1 MKQYLLYIA
10 LLIASSGLYAQQN
23 LVLNPSFENNQQN
36 KKGITD
42 IKKGSK
48 TVAHWSSPTSRHPVL
63 FSLPRKSVA
72 VASEGRSAVG
82 LVLGSSK
89 QKKTKLE
96 YVTGELAEP
105 LKKDKVYC
113 VCFDMI
119 LQRSSKWAA
128 TDVGVLF
135 HHDKKVISDISDPK
149 SMNASLYANDRDA
162 ITNTKWQ
169 KYCGYYKASGGEKFL
184 SFGKFGKAE
193 AKSMKDL
200 GYDPYFEMDGYQ
212 SKAFYQLDN
221 IEVKALSAETD
232 CGCAEPIEVEQDS
245 VVTEE
250 KNLPP
255 YLFALDASG
264 SMKRDGLFDSL
275 RINLVRFLRQLPEQ
289 TPVSFVTFAST
300 SRKIFKGKMGPT
312 TAGEVDSL
320 LNRASIGGGTN
331 VFVGLQLAYD
341 SWQPTVADSAK
352 LVLISDGEFHVNPK
366 IVGIIKKEYDNNGR
380 KLTLIQIGARAS
392 GLEQIEAYMDGYIH
406 TTQSELSQA
415 IAQLNRPE
423 ALTGGIAVSCECEES
438 FSDTMNYHF
447 VIDFSGSMAE
457 EKDRALMAFNY
468 LFNQTPETAMISIT
482 KFNTNAEVV
491 FFGRKSDAKNLT
503 FSLYGSGTGGGTDP
517 TPGVDYALNFAKQ
530 HSENRFS
537 HVILITDL
545 SAIALSMRKQ
555 MNDAIHYNGTQ
566 YPLSASSIEV
576 SAGGFVTTRSQ
587 FDPYSKRFVGV
598 SRQKFENDLFRTQ
611 RSSCD
616 YTSQPYHFNP
626 AKSAMKNGSKKFF
639 GGLMKTL
646 ASGAIQISN

>member
-1 MKQYLLYIA
+1 MKQLVLTISLLCLAI
-10 LLIASSGLYAQQN
+10 SSYSQQN
-23 LVLNPSFENNQQN
+23 LVLNPSFEKNFQN

-48 TVAHWSSPTSRHPVL
+48 TIVSWTSPTSRHPVL
-63 FSLPRKSVA
+63 FTLPRKTVA

-82 LVLGSSK
+82 MLLGSSK
-89 QKKTKLE
+89 QEKTKLE
-96 YVTGELAEP
+96 YITGELAQP
-105 LKKDKVYC
+105 LEKDQVYC

-162 ITNTKWQ
+162 VVNTKWE
-169 KYCGYYKASGGEKFL
+169 KFCGYYKASGGEKFL
-184 SFGKFGKAE
+184 SFGKFGKADS
-193 AKSMKDL
+193 KSMKDM
-200 GYDPYFEMDGYQ
+200 GYSPYFEVDGYQ

-221 IEVKALSAETD
+221 IEVRALTEDTE
-232 CGCAEPIEVEQDS
+232 CGCADPIEIETDS
-245 VVTEE
+245 TVVEE

-264 SMKRDGLFDSL
+264 SMKKDGLFDSL
-275 RINLVRFLRQLPEQ
+275 RLNLVRFLRTLPEQ

-312 TAGEVDSL
+312 TAHEVDSL
-320 LNRASIGGGTN
+320 LNRAAIGGGTN

-341 SWQPTVADSAK
+341 SWQPAEADSAK
-352 LVLISDGEFHVNPK
+352 LVLISDGEFHVTPK
-366 IVGIIKKEYDNNGR
+366 IVDIIKREYDSNGR

-406 TTQSELSQA
+406 TTQTELSQA
-415 IAQLNRPE
+415 ISQLTRPE
-423 ALTGGIAVSCECEES
+423 ALTGGVAVSCECTES

-482 KFNTNAEVV
+482 KFNTDAQVV
-491 FFGRKSDAKNLT
+491 YYGRKADAKNLT

-517 TPGVDYALNFAKQ
+517 TPGMDYALDFARQ
-530 HSENRFS
+530 HSENRYS
-537 HVILITDL
+537 HIILITDL
-545 SAIALSMRKQ
+545 SAMVLSMKRK
-555 MNDAIHYNGTQ
+555 MTEAIRHSSEEF
-566 YPLSASSIEV
+566 PLSASSIEV

-587 FDPYSKRFVGV
+587 FDVYSKRFVGV
-598 SRQKFENDLFRTQ
+598 SRTKFENDLFKTS

-626 AKSAMKNGSKKFF
+626 AKSAMKSGTKKFF
-639 GGLMKTL
+639 GGLLRVAANTAVNMGT
-646 ASGAIQISN
+646 